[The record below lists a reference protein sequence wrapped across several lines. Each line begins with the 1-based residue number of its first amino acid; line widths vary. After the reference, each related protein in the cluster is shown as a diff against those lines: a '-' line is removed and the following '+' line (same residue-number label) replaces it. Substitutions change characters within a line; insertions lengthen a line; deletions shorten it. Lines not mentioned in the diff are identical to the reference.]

1 MTTPD
6 MPTPGTAP
14 ALTVEAPA
22 ADVRGVALVLHGGR
36 SASTAPVHARQLAVL
51 RMLPFAR
58 ALQRAGTADGL
69 AVARLRF
76 AVRGWNG
83 ELRSPVADVR
93 WALDRL
99 GAQFPQVPVALV
111 GHSMGGRAALYAAG
125 HPSVAAVVALAP
137 WIEDDDPTEQ
147 LAGRRVLVA
156 HGTRDRMTSARGSAA
171 YAAAARAAGATVTYV
186 SVADESHAMLRR
198 AAVWHRIV
206 AGYTV
211 GVLFDTAPE
220 GTSNNA
226 TANVVTEALAGAGS
240 LVV

>member
-1 MTTPD
+1 MSEMTN
-6 MPTPGTAP
+6 AP
-14 ALTVEAPA
+14 HLVEDPPSTT
-22 ADVRGVALVLHGGR
+22 VRGVALVLHGGR
-36 SASTAPVHARQLAVL
+36 SQSTAAVRSRQLAVL

-58 ALQRAGTADGL
+58 ALARAGARDGL
-69 AVARLRF
+69 LVARLRF

-83 ELRSPVADVR
+83 ELRSPVADVE
-93 WALDRL
+93 WALDQL
-99 GAQFPQVPVALV
+99 AQRHPDVPCVLV
-111 GHSMGGRAALYAAG
+111 GHSMGGRAALYAAA
-125 HPSVAAVVALAP
+125 HPAVAGVVALAP
-137 WIEDDDPTEQ
+137 WLERGDPVEQ
-147 LAGRRVLVA
+147 LAGRRVLIA

-211 GVLFDTAPE
+211 GVLFGTAPE